1 MLLILLNFNV
11 SLNVIKDEWLG
22 NIFAIAYN
30 PVRYQTILKAY
41 EALRGYD
48 DFLGGW
54 GGRGVQDVNRKIPVL
69 KKAILK

>member
-41 EALRGYD
+41 D
-48 DFLGGW
+48 DFGGG